1 MGKCSLPHSK
11 NKYSFF
17 NFEHSDSL
25 QSYFSQENY
34 KKGCKK
40 ETWKKNGKTIY
51 SNKRGGL
58 CVGKYWNYAEKNDGD
73 HRYQTIPKTFAGKL
87 EEKNER
93 KKLL

>member
-17 NFEHSDSL
+17 KFEHSDSL

-40 ETWKKNGKTIY
+40 ETWKK
-51 SNKRGGL
+51 KRL

-87 EEKNER
+87 EEKDER